1 MDRRTLPKAGRM
13 GGHAN
18 VTCVVAMPSIQPAI
32 RKNMRELRLQ
42 FVRVEPHC
50 HSLFGTAEDGMNI
63 TRGRNTNG

>member
-1 MDRRTLPKAGRM
+1 M
-13 GGHAN
+13 
-18 VTCVVAMPSIQPAI
+18 TCVVAMPSIQPAI